1 MEITIPVSG
10 DYTSTKSRTAAP
22 VPCPFIIQ
30 HQKNGSKFI
39 IHNMMLITMN
49 GKKIQATQEKRDFL
63 LKKGSLRKRSIK
75 KMLLSAFSSSA
86 SSRDYGRI

>member
-1 MEITIPVSG
+1 VVSSENMEITIPVSG

-49 GKKIQATQEKRDFL
+49 DKKKKYRQPKKRGTSF
-63 LKKGSLRKRSIK
+63 KKREFREFIGV
-75 KMLLSAFSSSA
+75 F
-86 SSRDYGRI
+86 